1 MNEHRSEGTEGV
13 SKGGEGLPDPVPHRT
28 PASSD
33 RGRPLL
39 GIAGTSG
46 VSEPSA
52 DALSVSRRGLLAGT
66 GASLA
71 ASVAGCG
78 AFGDG
83 STPAAVSVGD
93 QASCDVCGMIISK
106 HPGPNGQ
113 VFYADHD
120 PEEHDPPFRFDS
132 LQSCAFDHYF
142 KNQDW
147 SVEVFYVTDYSKV
160 GPAVFEDGGQSFVSG
175 YESPES
181 FANAESVSYVVDSDV
196 RGAMG
201 PDFVPFSDEADANDF
216 VDRYGGRIVSFEDVS
231 PAMLK

>member
-1 MNEHRSEGTEGV
+1 MNDDRSRGAKGV
-13 SKGGEGLPDPVPHRT
+13 SMGGEAPADPVPHR
-28 PASSD
+28 PATGS
-33 RGRPLL
+33 RRPTLSW
-39 GIAGTSG
+39 GNRTS
-46 VSEPSA
+46 EDPDPSG
-52 DALSVSRRGLLAGT
+52 DAPSVTRRGLLAGI
-66 GASLA
+66 GATA
-71 ASVAGCG
+71 AGSVAGC
-78 AFGDG
+78 ASFGDG
-83 STPAAVSVGD
+83 STPAAVSVGG

-120 PEEHDPPFRFDS
+120 PEGHDPPFRFDS

-142 KNQDW
+142 QTQDG

-160 GPAVFEDGGQSFVSG
+160 DPAVFEDGGQSFVSG
-175 YESPES
+175 YETPES
-181 FANAESVSYVVDSDV
+181 FANAESVSYVVDSEV

-216 VDRYGGRIVSFEDVS
+216 VDRYGGRIVSFEDIS